1 MDWDDLRFVL
11 AVARAGTALGAAR
24 ALRVNQT
31 TVIRRVDQIEAAL
44 CARLFERQRSGYR
57 LTEAGQHV
65 AEAATRVE
73 QEVQGLA
80 QRLEAEQRALSGV
93 VRFTSS
99 ESLASRLL
107 PEFLPAFHERRPS
120 VVVQLITEDRRL
132 DLAKGEADVALRAGS
147 RPQGDGIVARRMPD
161 VAWNLYCSRDYAAEH
176 GAPARRDEI
185 PGHAIVGMEGH
196 MGTLPGP
203 LWLEASAPG
212 TPIRFRSNS
221 LTNLQSNLCAG
232 LGLGML
238 PCFIGEVRPEL
249 MRCLPPIP
257 ELNSEMWIVMREDLR
272 ATPHVR
278 AFVDALAD
286 HIRTLKDWETGVI

>member
-1 MDWDDLRFVL
+1 MDWDDLRIVL

-24 ALRVNQT
+24 GLGVNQT
-31 TVIRRVDQIEAAL
+31 TVIRRIDQIEAAL

-57 LTEAGQHV
+57 VSDLGQHV
-65 AEAATRVE
+65 VETAERVE
-73 QEVQGLA
+73 REVEAMGH
-80 QRLEAEQRALSGV
+80 RLEAEQRALSGV

-107 PEFLPAFHERRPS
+107 PEFLPAFHARRPS

-147 RPQGDGIVARRMPD
+147 RPEGSGIVARRMPD
-161 VAWNLYCSRDYAAEH
+161 VAWNLYCSRDYAAQH
-176 GAPARRDEI
+176 GAPTRREDI
-185 PGHAIVGMEGH
+185 SGHAIVGMEGH

-203 LWLEASAPG
+203 VWLAASAPD
-212 TPIRFRSNS
+212 TPVRFRSNS
-221 LTNLQSNLCAG
+221 LTNLLSNLCAG

-238 PCFIGEVRPEL
+238 PCFIGEARPEL

-257 ELNSEMWIVMREDLR
+257 ELDSEMWIVVREDLR
-272 ATPHVR
+272 ATPHIR

-286 HIRTLKDWETGVI
+286 HIRTLKAWDTGVI

>member
-1 MDWDDLRFVL
+1 MDWDDLRIVL
-11 AVARAGTALGAAR
+11 AVARAGTALGGAR
-24 ALRVNQT
+24 DLGVNQT
-31 TVIRRVDQIEAAL
+31 TVIRRIDQIETAL
-44 CARLFERQRSGYR
+44 GARLFERQRSGYR
-57 LTEAGQHV
+57 ITELGQHV
-65 AEAATRVE
+65 ADTAARVE
-73 QEVQGLA
+73 REVLGLA
-80 QRLEAEQRALSGV
+80 QRLDAEQRAMSGV

-107 PEFLPAFHERRPS
+107 PEFLPKFHDRRPS
-120 VVVQLITEDRRL
+120 VVVQLITDDRRL

-147 RPQGDGIVARRMPD
+147 RPEGAGIVARRMPD
-161 VAWNLYCSRDYAAEH
+161 VAWNLYCSRDYAARH
-176 GAPARRDEI
+176 GAPTRREEI
-185 PGHAIVGMEGH
+185 ADHAIVGMEGH
-196 MGTLPGP
+196 MATLPGP
-203 LWLEASAPG
+203 LWLEASAPD

-257 ELNSEMWIVMREDLR
+257 ELNSEMWIVVREDLR
-272 ATPHVR
+272 AMPHVR

-286 HIRTLKDWETGVI
+286 HIRTLKDWATGVI